1 MFDIG
6 IGEIIL
12 LVVAGLV
19 VVGPERLPQ
28 YAAQAAKLLR
38 QLRGQVA
45 DVKAVLNDAVAIEP
59 ELAQDLRDL
68 NPRRILEE
76 PAPKK
81 RTRSSSIDPD
91 TT

>member
-28 YAAQAAKLLR
+28 FAAHGASLVDDAGARRRRRPSTGRLGCAR
-38 QLRGQVA
+38 RAGRRRGEIGRAHV
-45 DVKAVLNDAVAIEP
+45 
-59 ELAQDLRDL
+59 
-68 NPRRILEE
+68 
-76 PAPKK
+76 
-81 RTRSSSIDPD
+81 
-91 TT
+91 